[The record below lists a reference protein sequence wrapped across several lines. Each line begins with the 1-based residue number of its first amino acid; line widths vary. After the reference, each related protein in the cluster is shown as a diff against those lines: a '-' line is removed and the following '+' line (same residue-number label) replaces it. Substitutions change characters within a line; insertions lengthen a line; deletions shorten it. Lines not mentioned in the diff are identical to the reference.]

1 MVAAEAGQAEHAE
14 RAAQVDALFG
24 EWDRSDSP
32 GCALGIVQGGELVY
46 ARGYGMANLDLGVAL
61 TPASV
66 FHVASVS
73 KQFTAITV
81 ALLAHEGKLELDD
94 DVRKYVPELP
104 DFGHTITLRHLIN
117 HTSGLRDQYGLF
129 RLAGWREGD
138 VQTFGDVIDFAL
150 RHRRLNFEPGAEYAY
165 CNTSYTLLAL
175 TVERVTGQRFA
186 DVVRERIF
194 EPLDM
199 AHSHIHD
206 DVTRIVPNRASAY
219 APREGGGFKV
229 ANSNVDAVGAICLHT
244 SVEDLARWLRN
255 FRDRTVAGEV
265 LDAAVTPGRLN
276 DGTPLRYAHGLM
288 IGAYRG
294 LETVSHG
301 GVDSGYRAEM
311 LWFPEADF
319 GVVVLA
325 NLATIRPGALARRV
339 ADLWLA
345 DRLGR
350 DDLLDAD
357 VVPVPEAE
365 LERLAGLYRDPRTA
379 LTRRILLDD
388 GKPTV
393 NGPFGDRIEM
403 TPLGDGRF
411 RVGDPAQEV
420 RVVPGPDGS
429 LEYHEVSPDG
439 QISVFP
445 AVAAAA
451 PSSETLS
458 GYAGTYR
465 CPELGTSYTFLVR
478 DGTLVLRHRH
488 MEERALAPSIADAFT
503 VPPSEFDVVFSRDGR
518 GDVNGF
524 DLFSPRIRYLR
535 FERAG

>member
-1 MVAAEAGQAEHAE
+1 MVVAEAGRAEHSERAE
-14 RAAQVDALFG
+14 RVDALFA

-32 GCALGIVQGGELVY
+32 GCALGVVQGGELVY
-46 ARGYGMANLDLGVAL
+46 ARGYGMANLDLGVAI

-81 ALLAHEGKLELDD
+81 ALLAREGKLALDD
-94 DVRKYVPELP
+94 DVRRYVPELP
-104 DFGHTITLRHLIN
+104 DFGRRITLRHLIN

-138 VQTFGDVIDFAL
+138 VQTFGDVIAFAL

-175 TVERVTGQRFA
+175 TVERVTDQRFA
-186 DVVRERIF
+186 DVVRERIL

-199 AHSHIHD
+199 AHSHLHD

-229 ANSNVDAVGAICLHT
+229 ANSNVDALGAICLHT

-255 FRDRTVAGEV
+255 FRERSVAGEV
-265 LDAAVTPGRLN
+265 LDEAVTPGRLN
-276 DGTPLRYAHGLM
+276 DGTPLRYAHGLQ
-288 IGAYRG
+288 IGEYRG
-294 LETVSHG
+294 LKTVSHG
-301 GVDSGYRAEM
+301 GVDAGYRAEM

-325 NLATIRPGALARRV
+325 NLASIRPGALARRV
-339 ADLWLA
+339 ADLWLG

-350 DDLLDAD
+350 DELLDAEA
-357 VVPVPEAE
+357 VPLPEAE
-365 LERLAGLYRDPRTA
+365 QARLVGLYRDPHTS
-379 LTRRILLDD
+379 LTRRIRLEDD
-388 GKPTV
+388 KLTV
-393 NGPFGDRIEM
+393 NGPFGERVPM
-403 TPLGDGRF
+403 TPLGGGRF

-420 RVVPGPDGS
+420 RVVTGPDGTRAF
-429 LEYHEVSPDG
+429 HEVSPDG
-439 QISVFP
+439 QATVYP
-445 AVAAAA
+445 EAEAAA
-451 PSSETLS
+451 PPSEVLA

-465 CPELGTSYTFLVR
+465 CPEIETSYTLLVR
-478 DGTLVLRHRH
+478 DGTLILRHRR
-488 MEERALAPSIADAFT
+488 MAERALAPTIADAFT

-518 GDVNGF
+518 GDVDGF

-535 FERAG
+535 FERAE